1 MSIPFSTGANMSPSK
16 MIDTLGGTAAVA
28 RLCKLRM
35 STVSDWKHLDYVPQQ
50 SLFLIAYPLEVAT
63 NGKVSRKKLFPE
75 FWEQVW
81 PELKDAK

>member
-1 MSIPFSTGANMSPSK
+1 MSPSK

-35 STVSDWKHLDYVPQQ
+35 STVSDWKHLDNVPQQ

-75 FWEQVW
+75 FWAQVW
-81 PELKDAK
+81 PELKDVK